1 MKNISTQII
10 AESSKTENFITED
23 TDFATNIVDIRS
35 KLSNIPELKSQLIY
49 TAEAVNVFGIEEGNF
64 LCIEAD
70 SILKYMESA
79 NIPIANIKEAVLN
92 VLNVNHL
99 DVENFSEDV
108 KIVIESDA
116 VIDKAINEAKQ
127 VKSIS
132 SKPFDRL
139 KNMGMLIDLIEKSG
153 LGLIKRK
160 SE

>member
-108 KIVIESDA
+108 KIVIDSDA

>member
-10 AESSKTENFITED
+10 TESSKTENFITED

-108 KIVIESDA
+108 KIVIDSDA

-132 SKPFDRL
+132 TKPFDRL

>member
-49 TAEAVNVFGIEEGNF
+49 TAEAVNVFGIEEDRF
-64 LCIEAD
+64 ICIEAD

-79 NIPIANIKEAVLN
+79 NIPIANIKEAVFN

-99 DVENFSEDV
+99 DVENLSEDV
-108 KIVIESDA
+108 KIVIDSDA

>member
-1 MKNISTQII
+1 M
-10 AESSKTENFITED
+10 
-23 TDFATNIVDIRS
+23 
-35 KLSNIPELKSQLIY
+35 
-49 TAEAVNVFGIEEGNF
+49 
-64 LCIEAD
+64 
-70 SILKYMESA
+70 
-79 NIPIANIKEAVLN
+79 
-92 VLNVNHL
+92 LNVNHL

-108 KIVIESDA
+108 KIVIDSDA
-116 VIDKAINEAKQ
+116 VIDKASNEAKQ

>member
-92 VLNVNHL
+92 VLNANHL

-108 KIVIESDA
+108 KIVIDSDA

-132 SKPFDRL
+132 SKPYDRL